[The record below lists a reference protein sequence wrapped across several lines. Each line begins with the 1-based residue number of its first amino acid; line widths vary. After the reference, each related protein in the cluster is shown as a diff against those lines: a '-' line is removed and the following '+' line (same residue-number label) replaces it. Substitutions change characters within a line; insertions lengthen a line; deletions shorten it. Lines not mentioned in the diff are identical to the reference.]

1 MSSPRAVAP
10 AATSR
15 ACSTWPRTGDST
27 ARSASRPPG
36 GTQGRRCTRSSIA
49 ASPARSSSTSTDAA
63 TRSTGYE
70 TGAALGKRRGELPAR
85 ADVELAEHLAQVVL
99 DRPRTDEQLRTDLRV
114 RMPLGGQPGDLRLLR
129 RQQVPRL
136 RREPAHGLARGL
148 EFAAGAFGERLGAH
162 RDEQLV
168 GGAELL
174 ARVRAPALAA
184 QPLAVEQAGAREL
197 DADPRA

>member
-1 MSSPRAVAP
+1 MSSPRVAAP

-36 GTQGRRCTRSSIA
+36 GTQGRRCTRSSNA

-63 TRSTGYE
+63 TCQ
-70 TGAALGKRRGELPAR
+70 TGAALRKGRGELPAR

-114 RMPLGGQPGDLRLLR
+114 RVPLGGQPGDLRLLR
-129 RQQVPRL
+129 
-136 RREPAHGLARGL
+136 
-148 EFAAGAFGERLGAH
+148 
-162 RDEQLV
+162 
-168 GGAELL
+168 
-174 ARVRAPALAA
+174 
-184 QPLAVEQAGAREL
+184 
-197 DADPRA
+197 